1 MISPESQG
9 PRIQLSLEV
18 WEVFWLSFLI
28 YKTTSET
35 INTEGHDANAYQ
47 LLPRCP
53 RVYLVSDQAEWMGSL
68 ETQQAVL
75 IAWALEQINFL
86 YPLCPD
92 WNPHSPEKSVSD
104 CALRA
109 LGGRACWSAGWSEGS
124 QGCGHHLEV
133 HMPIRLLHPVWREI
147 HLGHPAKMQMRSTH
161 PNGRTQPT
169 FLEDLSQDILVAQW

>member
-1 MISPESQG
+1 MQMPINYCPDA
-9 PRIQLSLEV
+9 P
-18 WEVFWLSFLI
+18 VFTWFLI
-28 YKTTSET
+28 R
-35 INTEGHDANAYQ
+35 Q
-47 LLPRCP
+47 
-53 RVYLVSDQAEWMGSL
+53 EWMGSL

-75 IAWALEQINFL
+75 IVWALEQIIFL

-133 HMPIRLLHPVWREI
+133 HMLIRLLRPVWREI
-147 HLGHPAKMQMRSTH
+147 HLGHPATMQMRSTGLNQH
-161 PNGRTQPT
+161 LQRQQGIWELKGLNRYLQPSP
-169 FLEDLSQDILVAQW
+169 F